1 VSSRDYTGPAQVPAL
16 GARLGAFT
24 IIGLPR
30 HEVPQHD
37 VRCLPTTPHNE
48 IPSVLELREACGIRE
63 RGTSGV
69 SYGFRGVQFRYGR
82 SVSTGA

>member
-1 VSSRDYTGPAQVPAL
+1 MPAL
-16 GARLGAFT
+16 GGRLGAFT

-30 HEVPQHD
+30 RAVPQHD

-48 IPSVLELREACGIRE
+48 IPSVLERREACGIRE
-63 RGTSGV
+63 RNRPVV